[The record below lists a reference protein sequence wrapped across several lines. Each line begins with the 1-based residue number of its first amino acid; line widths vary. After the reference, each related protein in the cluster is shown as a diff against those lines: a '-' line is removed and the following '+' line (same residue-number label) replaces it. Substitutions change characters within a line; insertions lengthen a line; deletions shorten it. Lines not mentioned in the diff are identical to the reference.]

1 MNKHVKNKLYD
12 STKGF
17 NLSLV
22 LLFIR
27 PSSDPLEGRKNDSKN
42 SFAMIFSDNYF
53 LVRGKATAKMKRA
66 PRFLVTTPNTKA
78 QRGS

>member
-1 MNKHVKNKLYD
+1 VFNLFSTTLYGFSGGSLRMNKHVKNKLYD

-17 NLSLV
+17 NQSLA

-42 SFAMIFSDNYF
+42 SFAMIFSDNCF
-53 LVRGKATAKMKRA
+53 IVRGKDTAK
-66 PRFLVTTPNTKA
+66 
-78 QRGS
+78 